1 MSTLDY
7 HTTGIDDEHMTASEH
22 DDGKPSLRKQQSMLP
37 ITVIIDGLI
46 AIIALITEIPCCA
59 HMIISMIHAEATLTS
74 VMSDFLIP
82 FIIIQIGNLIN
93 MIMDRICPM
102 E

>member
-22 DDGKPSLRKQQSMLP
+22 DDGKPSLRKQQSILP
-37 ITVIIDGLI
+37 ITVIIDVLI

-59 HMIISMIHAEATLTS
+59 HMIISMIHAEATMAS
-74 VMSDFLIP
+74 VMRDFLIP
-82 FIIIQIGNLIN
+82 FIIIRIGNWIN
-93 MIMDRICPM
+93 MIMDKTCPM